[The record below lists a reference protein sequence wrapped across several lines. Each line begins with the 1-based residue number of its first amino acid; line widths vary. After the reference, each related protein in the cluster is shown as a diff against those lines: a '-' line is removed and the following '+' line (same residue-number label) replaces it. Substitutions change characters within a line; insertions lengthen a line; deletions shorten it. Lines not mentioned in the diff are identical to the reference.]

1 MPSATPSLPTLLIA
15 GLGDLGARVA
25 AGRLAA
31 GGDVVG
37 LRRREHREAA
47 PRLHTERVDLA
58 TGEGIARVPRHVDA
72 VLFCVA
78 PDTRDEAAYRALYVD
93 GLRRLLDRVEAPRW
107 LFVSS
112 TAVYAQDAGEWV
124 DEDSPAEAASFNGR
138 VLRDAEDEM
147 LQHAGGYVLRLSG
160 LYGPGREA
168 LLQRAREGR
177 AGARRWSNRIHVED
191 AASASARLL
200 DLPAAAFP
208 LRDAGAGTRVLLGN
222 DDAPALECD
231 VQAWVRA
238 REGLPALA
246 ATDGAES
253 GRRVRNA
260 RLRALGWV
268 PAYTDFRAGYAALT
282 RAGV

>member
-1 MPSATPSLPTLLIA
+1 
-15 GLGDLGARVA
+15 
-25 AGRLAA
+25 
-31 GGDVVG
+31 
-37 LRRREHREAA
+37 
-47 PRLHTERVDLA
+47 
-58 TGEGIARVPRHVDA
+58 
-72 VLFCVA
+72 
-78 PDTRDEAAYRALYVD
+78 
-93 GLRRLLDRVEAPRW
+93 
-107 LFVSS
+107 
-112 TAVYAQDAGEWV
+112 V

-138 VLRDAEDEM
+138 VLRDAEDER
-147 LQHAGGYVLRLSG
+147 LQLAGGYVLRLSG
-160 LYGPGREA
+160 LDGPGREA

>member
-1 MPSATPSLPTLLIA
+1 MTASTLLVA

-25 AGRLAA
+25 AARIAA

-37 LRRREHREAA
+37 LRRREHRQPA
-47 PRLHTERVDLA
+47 PRLHTERVDLS
-58 TGEGIARVPRHVDA
+58 TGEGIARVPRRVDA

-78 PDTRDEAAYRALYVD
+78 PEVRDEAAYRALYLD

-124 DEDSPAEAASFNGR
+124 DEDSATEADAFNGR
-138 VLRDAEDEM
+138 VLREAERE
-147 LQHAGGYVLRLSG
+147 LLGHAGGYVLRLSG

-177 AGARRWSNRIHVED
+177 AGARRWSNRIHIED
-191 AASASARLL
+191 AATAATLL
-200 DLPAAAFP
+200 LALPDAAFP
-208 LRDAGAGTRVLLGN
+208 LRDAGTATRILLGN

-231 VQAWVRA
+231 VQAWLRE
-238 REGLPALA
+238 REGLLPAA
-246 ATDGAES
+246 AGDGPES
-253 GRRVRNA
+253 GRRVCNA
-260 RLRALGWV
+260 RLRALGWT
-268 PAYTDFRAGYAALT
+268 PAFPDFRAGYAMLT
-282 RAGV
+282 RPGV